1 MPERPGGR
9 PMPVGGSGATYD
21 RGPQQGGHHP
31 PATPPASTTRN
42 GTKGTVSTSKK
53 AGWITS
59 GIGYATGIAPLKW
72 AGTALSWLGGDRKSK
87 PPKGHPETIAKSRI
101 YKPVPV
107 GGGPGDRDGTPQ
119 ITLNT
124 QSLASTAIP
133 ETKKSGWNFE
143 AYQKGSTTQSRLY
156 GKKGKMIKA
165 NQGEFSQGKR
175 FGPPPNKGPD
185 PQGINAPLNNVDYF
199 KDLL

>member
-21 RGPQQGGHHP
+21 RTPSQGGHHP
-31 PATPPASTTRN
+31 PARPTGGASTITRN
-42 GTKGTVSTSKK
+42 GTKGTISTSKK

-59 GIGYATGIAPLKW
+59 GIGYATGTAPLKW
-72 AGTALSWLGGDRKSK
+72 AGTALSWLGGKRKSK

-107 GGGPGDRDGTPQ
+107 GGGSDDRDETPYMTPVT
-119 ITLNT
+119 IA
-124 QSLASTAIP
+124 ASSTTD
-133 ETKKSGWNFE
+133 TKDKGLDFAGWNFK
-143 AYQKGSTTQSRLY
+143 AYAN
-156 GKKGKMIKA
+156 KGKMVKA
-165 NQGEFSQGKR
+165 NQGQFSKGKR
-175 FGPPPNKGPD
+175 FGPPPNKGPA
-185 PQGINAPLNNVDYF
+185 PQGINAPLNSIDYF